1 MASSLPMIILLV
13 VMVGMWIFMGRNQ
26 KKQQQ
31 KRQELLN
38 AVKPGDEVVTIGGLH
53 GIVSEVNDSKNT
65 VLLDCEGIFLEY
77 DRASI
82 KGITP
87 ASETAQ
93 KVQQHTSNAAVTP
106 EEPAHSETSEES
118 KDETK

>member
-38 AVKPGDEVVTIGGLH
+38 AIKPGDEVVTIGGLH

-77 DRASI
+77 DRAAI

-93 KVQQHTSNAAVTP
+93 KVQQHTSNSAATP
-106 EEPAHSETSEES
+106 EEPAHSETPEES

>member
-38 AVKPGDEVVTIGGLH
+38 AIKPGDEVVTIGGLH

-93 KVQQHTSNAAVTP
+93 KVQQHTPNAAVTP
-106 EEPAHSETSEES
+106 EEPAHSETPEES